1 MADAFQQH
9 IVAQHLKKILAELR
23 TLASRVEALE
33 RRQRNL
39 LDPDVPFMESRQVF
53 FPCRVTSLDTVNN
66 RFYGKPQQASNPA
79 VDPFTD
85 ATSVGAVWAYVGNG
99 GEMPSID
106 SDVRVDFVGTHGSSF
121 TPIYGYFA
129 GTQATTTTTTAT
141 AATTSTTIT
150 VVTATRI
157 ESIYFQVKTRLI
169 GVTWA
174 GTESAWTTYHTGTVC
189 TSTGS

>member
-1 MADAFQQH
+1 MPDAFQQH

-53 FPCRVTSLDTVNN
+53 FACSVTSLDTVNN
-66 RFYGKPQQASNPA
+66 RFVGRPQQASNPSS
-79 VDPFTD
+79 DPFSD
-85 ATSVGAVWAYVGNG
+85 ATSVGAIWAYVGNG
-99 GEMPSID
+99 AAMPTVGN
-106 SDVRVDFVGTHGSSF
+106 DVHVDFVGTHGSSF

-129 GTQATTTTTTAT
+129 GATQTATLTVITTT
-141 AATTSTTIT
+141 
-150 VVTATRI
+150 RI
-157 ESIYFQVKTRLI
+157 SSLSFQIKSRPI

-174 GTESAWTTYHTGTVC
+174 GTESAWTTYHTGTAC
-189 TSTGS
+189 TSIGS